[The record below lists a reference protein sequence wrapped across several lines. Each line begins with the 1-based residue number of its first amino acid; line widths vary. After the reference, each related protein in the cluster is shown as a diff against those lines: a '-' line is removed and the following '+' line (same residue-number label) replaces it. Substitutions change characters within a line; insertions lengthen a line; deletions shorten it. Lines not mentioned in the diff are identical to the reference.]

1 MYSQFS
7 LKNHY
12 QFNSNQMNYQKCIIA
27 GNYTMI
33 FSLLFVTLC
42 LILSFGYENTLNMA
56 FIIAAHILTI
66 IFAAAFKIGYVIRC
80 IGVHG
85 LGYKVF

>member
-7 LKNHY
+7 FKNHY
-12 QFNSNQMNYQKCIIA
+12 QFDPIQMNYQKCITG
-27 GNYTMI
+27 GNYLMLL
-33 FSLLFVTLC
+33 SLFVVIVC
-42 LILSFGYENTLNMA
+42 LILSFGYETSLNMA
-56 FIIAAHILTI
+56 IIIAAHILTI
-66 IFAAAFKIGYVIRC
+66 VFAGAFKIGYVIRC